1 MAAIVLKCFKCGQEL
16 SFTDRVGLREECGK
30 CRSDVHVCKNCKFYD
45 PKVYNEC
52 KEPQAEVVMEKD
64 RANRCEYFQ
73 AGSGTGGGGPT
84 KDDLLKAAEA
94 LFKKKT

>member
-1 MAAIVLKCFKCGQEL
+1 M
-16 SFTDRVGLREECGK
+16 REECPACK
-30 CRSDVHVCKNCKFYD
+30 NDVHVCRNCKFYD

-52 KEPQAEVVMEKD
+52 LEPQAEVVMEKD

-73 AGSGTGGGGPT
+73 ATDRSGGGGAK

-94 LFKKKT
+94 LFKKKI